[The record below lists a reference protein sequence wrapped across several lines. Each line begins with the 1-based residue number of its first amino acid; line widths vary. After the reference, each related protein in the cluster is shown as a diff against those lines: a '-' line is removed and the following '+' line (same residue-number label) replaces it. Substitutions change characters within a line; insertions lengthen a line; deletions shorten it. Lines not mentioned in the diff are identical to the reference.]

1 MLVLTEQA
9 EIHDKL
15 LPGGSTKSSLWYP
28 STWISSLCCSAG
40 MRKKL
45 IQLRIFRLNGDNAA
59 MKISSTTYPGCI
71 HDNMLYFTVLKKKM
85 KRSLTKAVVNIVTM
99 QLRIALIQPACGS
112 ISIDA
117 MQS

>member
-71 HDNMLYFTVLKKKM
+71 HDNMLYFTVLKKKNE
-85 KRSLTKAVVNIVTM
+85 KEF
-99 QLRIALIQPACGS
+99 
-112 ISIDA
+112 D
-117 MQS
+117 

>member
-1 MLVLTEQA
+1 MLFSRDEEKINSVKNC
-9 EIHDKL
+9 DF
-15 LPGGSTKSSLWYP
+15 Y
-28 STWISSLCCSAG
+28 
-40 MRKKL
+40 
-45 IQLRIFRLNGDNAA
+45 IFRINGDNAA